1 MPESIIS
8 GKSPLSLH
16 ALQRKLTL
24 YTMLLGGVLMLIFGI
39 TNLFTEVPVFI
50 ALMKMG
56 LSVPFFTAYYLI
68 FKNLPHH
75 RVLNFIL
82 VLCYIAIV
90 INFIHNQGSNGPTD
104 YTIFLFTIVITA
116 LVNGA
121 MKWVWL
127 VLVFFTFAGL
137 YLAEVSGW
145 IDINTEYSSPF
156 GAFLDNVLGF
166 FWILVFW
173 VMGLWILLKSYN
185 AQYQLLV
192 QTKNEK
198 EEANEKLELL
208 NQKKTK
214 LLALLSHDLKS
225 PMASLQ
231 LTLELFEMG
240 ILNQSNMETLV
251 KNLKRQN
258 IQLNNVLNNT
268 LHWVMTELGD
278 RLDTKETIH
287 IQGLTKDIFD
297 TMEVSA
303 SGKNIRL
310 SFFEEG
316 ESLILDIEANPIKII
331 LKNLLD
337 NAIKFTNPEEE
348 VRLHLHTSG
357 TSVSWEVSNPGEVL
371 PEKVLRDLFSLSV
384 APTYGTQK
392 EKGTGIGLSL
402 SKEIADSIGMKL
414 TYAYKKGRHCFAL
427 EKLLFS

>member
-24 YTMLLGGVLMLIFGI
+24 YTMFLGGVLMLIFGI

-56 LSVPFFTAYYLI
+56 LSVPFFSAYFLI
-68 FKNLPHH
+68 VKNLPHQ
-75 RVLNFIL
+75 RVLNVVL
-82 VLCYIAIV
+82 VLCYLAIV
-90 INFIHNQGSNGPTD
+90 INFFHNQGSNGPTD

-116 LVNGA
+116 LINGA

-137 YLAEVSGW
+137 YFAEVNDW

-240 ILNQSNMETLV
+240 ILNQSNMEILV

-258 IQLNNVLNNT
+258 IHLSNVLNNT

-278 RLDTKETIH
+278 RIDTKETTH

-297 TMEVSA
+297 TMQVTA
-303 SGKNIRL
+303 SEKNIKL
-310 SFFEEG
+310 AFQEDG

-348 VRLHLHTSG
+348 IRLNLNASRG
-357 TSVSWEVSNPGEVL
+357 KLLWEVVNPGEVL
-371 PEKVLRDLFSLSV
+371 SEKVQRDLFSLAV
-384 APTYGTQK
+384 EPTYGTQK
-392 EKGTGIGLSL
+392 EKGTGLGLSL
-402 SKEIADSIGMKL
+402 SREIADAIGMKL
-414 TYAYKKGRHCFAL
+414 GYRYESGWHYFSL
-427 EKLLFS
+427 EKPLL